1 MKPFITSIVRHL
13 LSALAGS
20 LIALGIAENHAN
32 SFLTASEP
40 IVSGILIYI
49 IAQAASF
56 AKVNHFKALADRFGF
71 KI

>member
-20 LIALGIAENHAN
+20 LIALGIADNDAH
-32 SFLTASEP
+32 SFLNASEP

-56 AKVNHFKALADRFGF
+56 AKVSHVKALAARFGF

>member
-20 LIALGIAENHAN
+20 LIALGIAEKDAVG
-32 SFLTASEP
+32 FLSASEP
-40 IVSGILIYI
+40 IISGVVLYA

-56 AKVNHFKALADRFGF
+56 AKVSHFKALAARFGF
-71 KI
+71 KV